1 MYIKHFAVA
10 MLSLFFVGAAN
21 AAAVVASVNGV
32 PVTDAD
38 VTARVSLMNKQGKTS
53 TDNRRVALQNII
65 DDSVKLA
72 YAQNFNAVPD
82 DDTVEKELN
91 KMNLGELSATE
102 RAMALSAMR
111 AEIAWQIVVARTI
124 LPTVEITA
132 ADVANERAEIA
143 RAQGLPIEMTIIR
156 LTDIP
161 ADVATKLTRPS
172 SCDNAMQMARD
183 LGGVPQKFTALQYE
197 LAADIR
203 ERVATLPVM
212 TWSPVVDKS
221 VLLICESKKTDE
233 YGKLDDMIEQNAQF
247 KQAMFIADQ
256 QLKQLRRKAVVVI
269 NDDRYKL

>member
-132 ADVANERAEIA
+132 TDVANERAEIA

-161 ADVATKLTRPS
+161 ADVATK
-172 SCDNAMQMARD
+172 DNAMQMARD

-221 VLLICESKKTDE
+221 VLLVCESKKTDE

>member
-10 MLSLFFVGAAN
+10 MLSLFFVGVAN
-21 AAAVVASVNGV
+21 AAAVVASVNGA

-132 ADVANERAEIA
+132 TDVANERAEIA